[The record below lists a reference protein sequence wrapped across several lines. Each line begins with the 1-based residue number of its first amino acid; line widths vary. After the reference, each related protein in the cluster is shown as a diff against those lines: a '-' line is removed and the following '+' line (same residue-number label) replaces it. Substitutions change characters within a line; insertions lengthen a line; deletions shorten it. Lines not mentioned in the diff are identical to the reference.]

1 VNHRILS
8 SLLFAAAAAA
18 QTPAQPHVVFITG
31 DDEYRSEYSMPA
43 VARTLE
49 SRHGMK
55 TSVAFARP
63 TPQTP
68 DNIEG
73 LEALRSA
80 DLAVFFLRFRQLPPA
95 QMQYILDYL
104 KSGKPLAGLRTTT
117 HSFHY
122 AKDNPLSVWNDG
134 LGIEVFGQ
142 KWFRH
147 HGAASSTKVA
157 VLPSQAANPV
167 LRGVAPEFQVRSWLY
182 EVAPLQGDC
191 LPLLDGASVNPQ
203 GKDASPQPVAWTK
216 TYRGARVFF
225 TTMGHPEDFREPSFR
240 KLLINGILWALGKE
254 IPAGGAASDFAVE
267 YNPPPSGF
275 PKQAP

>member
-1 VNHRILS
+1 
-8 SLLFAAAAAA
+8 
-18 QTPAQPHVVFITG
+18 
-31 DDEYRSEYSMPA
+31 MPA
-43 VARTLE
+43 VARILE
-49 SRHGMK
+49 SRHGMR

-73 LEALRSA
+73 LEALRTA
-80 DLAVFFLRFRQLPPA
+80 DLAVFFLRWRQLPPA

-104 KSGKPLAGLRTTT
+104 NSGKPLAGLRTTT
-117 HSFHY
+117 HSFRY
-122 AKDNPLSVWNDG
+122 PKENPLAVWNDG
-134 LGIEVFGQ
+134 FGSEVFGQ

-147 HGAASSTKVA
+147 HGAASSTKA
-157 VLPSQAANPV
+157 NVLPAQAANPV

-191 LPLLDGASVNPQ
+191 LALMEGKSINPQ
-203 GKDASPQPVAWTK
+203 GKDTSPQPVAWTK
-216 TYRGARVFF
+216 SYKGARVFF

-240 KLLINGILWALGKE
+240 KLLINGILWSLGRE
-254 IPAGGAASDFAVE
+254 IPSGGAASDFAGE

-275 PKQAP
+275 PK